1 MTMHTDEA
9 ADSVVL
15 LYTTWPDGA
24 AAEAAARTLLD
35 ERLIACANIFPAGR
49 SVFRWDGDVQ
59 AEAETV
65 AFFKTSKARAG
76 AARTRLT
83 ELHPYDEPCILA
95 LPADPG
101 LSATGFVQWVASETR

>member
-9 ADSVVL
+9 AESVVL

-24 AAEAAARTLLD
+24 AAEAAAQTLLA

-49 SVFRWDGDVQ
+49 SVFRWKVEVRT
-59 AEAETV
+59 EAETV
-65 AFFKTSKARAG
+65 ALFKTSKARAG
-76 AARTRLT
+76 ATRTRLT
-83 ELHPYDEPCILA
+83 ELHPYEEPCILA

-101 LSATGFVQWVASETR
+101 LSAAGFVQWVESETA